1 MASKFRPSK
10 THWIEVL
17 IFPNLHA
24 VVIRRQPQPTTQR
37 SGDTMPNSQNTATP
51 SGASRRRFLLTA
63 PAAVAAT
70 AASVVSAPA
79 QAASACLV
87 TDGDILG
94 PFYRPGA
101 KSMAK
106 LAEAGVQGER
116 VVLTGTVLRPDCKT
130 PVVGATIDFWH
141 CDHAGAYDIKT
152 PDEKI
157 APENFRFRAMAQ
169 TDANGRF
176 VFDTIVPGR
185 YGIPPGLEG
194 FEKYAGQTRPA
205 HFHLTVT
212 HPIYLPLTT
221 QLYIKGDPFI
231 AKDPWA
237 KSSHNVFALKK
248 GGSGASAASGAV
260 EIVLAN
266 RPGQRRA

>member
-1 MASKFRPSK
+1 MNSPS
-10 THWIEVL
+10 
-17 IFPNLHA
+17 
-24 VVIRRQPQPTTQR
+24 PT
-37 SGDTMPNSQNTATP
+37 
-51 SGASRRRFLLTA
+51 RRRFLVAA
-63 PAAVAAT
+63 PAAVAG
-70 AASVVSAPA
+70 AAFLPA
-79 QAASACLV
+79 RANDVCLV
-87 TDGDILG
+87 SDGDILG

-101 KSMAK
+101 KNIVK
-106 LAEAGVQGER
+106 LADAGTEGQR
-116 VVLTGTVLRPDCKT
+116 LVLTGTVLRPDCKT
-130 PVVGATIDFWH
+130 PVAGASIDFWH
-141 CDHAGAYDIKT
+141 CDHKGFYDIKT
-152 PDEKI
+152 PDEQI
-157 APENFRFRAMAQ
+157 APENYHFRALTQ
-169 TDANGRF
+169 TDRDGRF

-237 KSSHNVFALKK
+237 KHSRLMVDLKK
-248 GGSGASAASGAV
+248 SGSGSTGGI

-266 RPGQRRA
+266 QPGQRRS

>member
-1 MASKFRPSK
+1 MTTSS
-10 THWIEVL
+10 
-17 IFPNLHA
+17 PN
-24 VVIRRQPQPTTQR
+24 
-37 SGDTMPNSQNTATP
+37 
-51 SGASRRRFLLTA
+51 RRRFLMTA
-63 PAAVAAT
+63 PAAVAGAAT
-70 AASVVSAPA
+70 MPAAAKGT
-79 QAASACLV
+79 CLV

-101 KSMAK
+101 KSMVK
-106 LAEAGVQGER
+106 LADAGVEGER
-116 VVLTGTVLRPDCKT
+116 LVLTGIVLRPDCKT
-130 PVVGATIDFWH
+130 PVVGASIDFWH
-141 CDHAGAYDIKT
+141 CDHKGAYDIKT

-169 TDANGRF
+169 TDKDGRF
-176 VFDTIVPGR
+176 VFETVVPGR

-194 FEKYAGQTRPA
+194 FEAYAGQTRPA

-221 QLYIKGDPFI
+221 QIYMKGDPFI

-237 KSSHNVFALKK
+237 KHSRLVMPVKK
-248 GGSGASAASGAV
+248 SGAGSTGLV
-260 EIVLAN
+260 QIVLGN

>member
-1 MASKFRPSK
+1 MTEARSNR
-10 THWIEVL
+10 ERE
-17 IFPNLHA
+17 A
-24 VVIRRQPQPTTQR
+24 QPQP
-37 SGDTMPNSQNTATP
+37 NA
-51 SGASRRRFLLTA
+51 RRLFMLSA
-63 PAAVAAT
+63 PAAAAVL
-70 AASVVSAPA
+70 AAPA
-79 QAASACLV
+79 VQAKSCQV
-87 TDGDILG
+87 SDGDILG

-101 KSMAK
+101 KSMVK
-106 LAEAGVQGER
+106 LADAEVKGER
-116 VVLTGTVLRPDCKT
+116 LVLTGTVLRPDCKT
-130 PVVGATIDFWH
+130 PVVGASIDFWH

-157 APENFRFRAMAQ
+157 APENFRFRALAQ
-169 TDANGRF
+169 TDKEGRF
-176 VFDTIVPGR
+176 VFETVVPGR

-237 KSSHNVFALKK
+237 RHSTLAIAMKK
-248 GGSGASAASGAV
+248 ATAGSTGAFD
-260 EIVLAN
+260 IVLAN

>member
-1 MASKFRPSK
+1 MS
-10 THWIEVL
+10 
-17 IFPNLHA
+17 
-24 VVIRRQPQPTTQR
+24 
-37 SGDTMPNSQNTATP
+37 NSQNSSRSGNQKPDTNQSAKRVDEAT
-51 SGASRRRFLLTA
+51 ASRRRFLLTA
-63 PAAVAAT
+63 PVAVAAT
-70 AASVVSAPA
+70 AAS
-79 QAASACLV
+79 AAAGTAHAANACLI

-101 KSMAK
+101 KNTAK
-106 LAEAGVQGER
+106 VAEAGVQGDR

-130 PVVGATIDFWH
+130 PVAGATVDFWH

-205 HFHLTVT
+205 HFHLTIT
-212 HPIYLPLTT
+212 HPVYLPLTT
-221 QLYIKGDPFI
+221 QLYIQGDPFI

-237 KSSHNVFALKK
+237 KDSRNVFSLKK
-248 GGSGASAASGAV
+248 NGSSSTGAV
-260 EIVLAN
+260 QIVLAN
-266 RPGQRRA
+266 KPGQRRA

>member
-1 MASKFRPSK
+1 MSNA
-10 THWIEVL
+10 
-17 IFPNLHA
+17 
-24 VVIRRQPQPTTQR
+24 TT
-37 SGDTMPNSQNTATP
+37 P
-51 SGASRRRFLLTA
+51 SRRRFMLAA
-63 PAAVAAT
+63 PAAAAGL
-70 AASVVSAPA
+70 AAPA
-79 QAASACLV
+79 LAAAECRVS
-87 TDGDILG
+87 DGDILG

-101 KSMAK
+101 RAMVKMAD
-106 LAEAGVQGER
+106 AAVQGER
-116 VVLTGTVLRPDCKT
+116 LVLTGTVLRPDCKT
-130 PVVGATIDFWH
+130 PVVGASIDFWH

-169 TDANGRF
+169 TDKDGRF
-176 VFDTIVPGR
+176 VFETIVPGR

-237 KSSHNVFALKK
+237 QHSRLVVSLKK
-248 GGSGASAASGAV
+248 AAAGSTGAID
-260 EIVLAN
+260 IVLAN